1 MQELNKELLI
11 YLNSFLNYQIVEKIT
26 LIFADIPI
34 FFLPI
39 FLIVT
44 WLYYTFSPKYRSDED
59 QKKSNLKEK
68 TIKKKKNLL
77 FIFYSCVIAIA
88 INLVIQNLVKIDRP
102 ETALQWAW
110 KLILEHIPDASFPSD
125 HAAVS
130 IAFLVSLFFTKYTKI
145 WLLFLVPMILMN
157 ISRVILWVH
166 WPFDTIAGIIIWI
179 ISAIISFKFLKW
191 NKYIDK
197 FNNFALKVAGI
208 FKL

>member
-102 ETALQWAW
+102 ETALQ
-110 KLILEHIPDASFPSD
+110 
-125 HAAVS
+125 
-130 IAFLVSLFFTKYTKI
+130 
-145 WLLFLVPMILMN
+145 
-157 ISRVILWVH
+157 
-166 WPFDTIAGIIIWI
+166 
-179 ISAIISFKFLKW
+179 
-191 NKYIDK
+191 
-197 FNNFALKVAGI
+197 
-208 FKL
+208 